1 MISTLGFLKTKS
13 SGVLLIDWSYDSHAT
28 NMGQNLQY
36 LKDKSK
42 SGNCKYYFVN
52 PGLHKN
58 PHA

>member
-1 MISTLGFLKTKS
+1 MISPLGFLKTKS

-36 LKDKSK
+36 LKDKSI

-52 PGLHKN
+52 PSLHKT